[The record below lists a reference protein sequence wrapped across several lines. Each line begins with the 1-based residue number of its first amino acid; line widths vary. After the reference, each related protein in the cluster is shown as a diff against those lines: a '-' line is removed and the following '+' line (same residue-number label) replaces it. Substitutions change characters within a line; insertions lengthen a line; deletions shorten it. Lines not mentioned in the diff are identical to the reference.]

1 MSEPNGSQ
9 PDDEGPTRKETV
21 MCALPRTD
29 SWAATAT
36 KTTGGAPVHHDESGT
51 G

>member
-1 MSEPNGSQ
+1 
-9 PDDEGPTRKETV
+9 

-36 KTTGGAPVHHDESGT
+36 KTTGGAPTHHDESGT